1 MTFLFLDQITD
12 VKVYPLDKNRLFLLG
27 DEVSLNIA
35 EDINNIINSQISQE
49 ENENQIVITTIKKEL
64 AVINVKNTP
73 PILIEYY

>member
-1 MTFLFLDQITD
+1 M
-12 VKVYPLDKNRLFLLG
+12 LG

-73 PILIEYY
+73 IFDRILLEEKNKIFKNREF

>member
-1 MTFLFLDQITD
+1 M
-12 VKVYPLDKNRLFLLG
+12 LG

-73 PILIEYY
+73 IFDRILLEEK

>member
-1 MTFLFLDQITD
+1 M
-12 VKVYPLDKNRLFLLG
+12 G

-73 PILIEYY
+73 IFDRILLERKK